1 MKNRR
6 HSPKSAAAS
15 KCVLLRSFE
24 SLPKKA
30 IQPMRLEKHLNSRF
44 YHAFIGLQ
52 PGSNG
57 KQLARFKS
65 AITHQHVRANEKE
78 MKHQGV

>member
-1 MKNRR
+1 
-6 HSPKSAAAS
+6 
-15 KCVLLRSFE
+15 
-24 SLPKKA
+24 
-30 IQPMRLEKHLNSRF
+30 MRLEKHLNSRF